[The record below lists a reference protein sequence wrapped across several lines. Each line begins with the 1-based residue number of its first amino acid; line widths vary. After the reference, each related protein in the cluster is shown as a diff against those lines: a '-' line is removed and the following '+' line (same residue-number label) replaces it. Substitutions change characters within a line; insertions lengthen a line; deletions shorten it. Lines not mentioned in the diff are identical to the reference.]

1 MVQLAALGE
10 QRHGHSVEE
19 VAQHEEQGAREG
31 PNTEQGGH
39 EEGQKQ
45 REQRPVAAQEAQA
58 EPRAPGTAGRTPSC
72 HRAQQVPVCQPRL
85 REVVPTKAAEEV
97 GTGTQGCHRA
107 CKLGRDRGTGSGRGQ
122 GRTLPRP
129 LPEGGRTRGGGGPPA
144 CTHPAVDGGG
154 QPEEHAD
161 QAGDLIAPDGLQL

>member
-31 PNTEQGGH
+31 PDTEQGGH

-58 EPRAPGTAGRTPSC
+58 EPRAPGTAGHTPSC
-72 HRAQQVPVCQPRL
+72 HRAQQVPVRQPRL
-85 REVVPTKAAEEV
+85 REVVSTKAAEEV

-122 GRTLPRP
+122 GRTAAPASPR
-129 LPEGGRTRGGGGPPA
+129 GWQDQRRGRPSRVHSPCG
-144 CTHPAVDGGG
+144 
-154 QPEEHAD
+154 
-161 QAGDLIAPDGLQL
+161 